1 MELYS
6 CKNKL
11 SMEIILLHDQPVD
24 QKQQETQQL
33 RSEINDQSK
42 RVLSYDHSQ
51 SKEKRQVAYNK
62 DNVTHK
68 SRCP

>member
-11 SMEIILLHDQPVD
+11 SMEIIPSHDQPVD

-33 RSEINDQSK
+33 RSEINDQCK
-42 RVLSYDHSQ
+42 RVLSYDRSQ
-51 SKEKRQVAYNK
+51 GKKKRQVADNK
-62 DNVTHK
+62 DNVTRK
-68 SRCP
+68 S

>member
-11 SMEIILLHDQPVD
+11 SMEIIPSHDQPVD

-33 RSEINDQSK
+33 RSEINDQCK
-42 RVLSYDHSQ
+42 RVLSYDRSQ
-51 SKEKRQVAYNK
+51 GKKKRQVTDNK
-62 DNVTHK
+62 DNVTRK
-68 SRCP
+68 S

>member
-11 SMEIILLHDQPVD
+11 SMEIILFHDQPVD

-42 RVLSYDHSQ
+42 KVLSYDHSQ
-51 SKEKRQVAYNK
+51 GKEKRQVAYNK
-62 DNVTHK
+62 DNVTRK

>member
-11 SMEIILLHDQPVD
+11 SMEIMPSHDQPVD

-33 RSEINDQSK
+33 RSEINDQCK
-42 RVLSYDHSQ
+42 RVLSYDRSQ
-51 SKEKRQVAYNK
+51 GKKKRQVADNK
-62 DNVTHK
+62 DNVTRK
-68 SRCP
+68 S